1 MRRRSSLT
9 STSRESRLPLTAAE
23 AWAVVASGSAG
34 SQWYVDAVPFVVRGA
49 LDRLTGGAGR
59 RWDPPGTPLLST
71 GDLAGLWRVTEA
83 DHTHRRLVLTAEV
96 RAPGT
101 VTLVTEVQ
109 PRTTGCALR
118 QTVRLDPS
126 GLLGTA
132 YLLADLPARA
142 TLLELTHR
150 RLLRD
155 LGS

>member
-9 STSRESRLPLTAAE
+9 STTRESRLPHPADAV
-23 AWAVVASGSAG
+23 WAVVASGRAG
-34 SQWYVDAVPFVVRGA
+34 PQWYVDAAPFVVRGA
-49 LDRLTGGAGR
+49 LDRLTGGTGR
-59 RWDPPGTPLLST
+59 RWDPPGTPMLAT
-71 GDLAGLWRVTEA
+71 GDHAGLWRVTEA

-101 VTLVTEVQ
+101 VTLVSEVQ
-109 PRTTGCALR
+109 ARPTGCALR

-132 YLLADLPARA
+132 YLLADLPAREV
-142 TLLELTHR
+142 LLELTHR
-150 RLLRD
+150 RLRRD